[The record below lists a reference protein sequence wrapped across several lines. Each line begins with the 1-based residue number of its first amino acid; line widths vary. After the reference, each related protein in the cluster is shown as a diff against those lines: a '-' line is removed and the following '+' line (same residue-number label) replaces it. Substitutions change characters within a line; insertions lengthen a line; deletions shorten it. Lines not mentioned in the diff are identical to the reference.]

1 MCVYAEGKYV
11 SYMFPSY
18 SFPRDRT
25 LAHNV
30 KKIYTQNEKEKIE
43 KLVIHYNVHKV
54 S

>member
-1 MCVYAEGKYV
+1 
-11 SYMFPSY
+11 MFPMVLCSLCITSY

-30 KKIYTQNEKEKIE
+30 KNIYTQNEKEKIE